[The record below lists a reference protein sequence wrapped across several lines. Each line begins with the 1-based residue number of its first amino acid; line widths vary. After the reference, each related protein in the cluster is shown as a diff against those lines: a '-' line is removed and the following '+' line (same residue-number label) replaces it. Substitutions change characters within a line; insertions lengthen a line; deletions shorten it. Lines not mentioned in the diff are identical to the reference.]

1 MKGKNA
7 MSRWTERQI
16 LFALHEAEGIGWHTI
31 RDLMDRIGL
40 LGLPCWLDRPSS
52 QWQESGLKPNVADK
66 LAAQFCSD
74 RLEQRLEFTKRS
86 GIEWI
91 TALDEQYPLLLKEIP
106 QYPWVLY
113 GRGDWKCLG
122 EASVSIVGTRTPTSY
137 GKKVAA
143 TLGEQLGHLG
153 LHVVS
158 GLARGIDASS
168 HEGALK
174 YGRTVA
180 VMGTSFDRVYPP
192 ENRSLAGRIVEN
204 GIVITEYPLGMKTHP
219 GMFPLRNRIIAG
231 LSLGTV
237 VVEANLRSGA
247 LITADM
253 ALESNREVF
262 AVPGPITSPKSAGTL
277 KLLYEGSAKLVR
289 STSDIVEEFK
299 GWLTTIPL
307 PYNNET
313 VDAIGEQPLTDEEKR
328 IYKLICDQDS
338 TIDDLMQ
345 RSSST
350 FAQLHEVLLSLQ
362 LKKRIREGPGAVY
375 SSE

>member
-7 MSRWTERQI
+7 MSQWTISQI
-16 LFALHEAEGIGWHTI
+16 IIALHEAEGIGWHTI
-31 RDLMDRIGL
+31 RDLMDRIGPNDL
-40 LGLPCWLDRPSS
+40 QYWMDRPSS
-52 QWQESGLKPNVADK
+52 QWQEFGMKPNIADR
-66 LAAQFCSD
+66 LAAQFRSEH
-74 RLEQRLEFTKRS
+74 LEQRLDIIERH
-86 GIEWI
+86 GIEWR
-91 TALDEQYPLLLKEIP
+91 TAIDAQYPLLLRETA
-106 QYPWVLY
+106 QYPWVIY
-113 GRGDWKCLG
+113 GKGDWKCLE

-143 TLGEQLGHLG
+143 TLGEQLSRMG

-158 GLARGIDASS
+158 GLAKGIDAAS

-174 YGRTVA
+174 YGKTIA
-180 VMGTSFDRVYPP
+180 VMGTSFDQVYPP
-192 ENRSLAGRIVEN
+192 ENRGLADRIADN
-204 GIVITEYPLGMKTHP
+204 GMVITEYPLGMKTHP
-219 GMFPLRNRIIAG
+219 GMFPRRNRIIAG

-253 ALESNREVF
+253 ALESNREIF

-277 KLLYEGSAKLVR
+277 KLLYEGSAKMIR

-299 GWLTTIPL
+299 GWLTTL
-307 PYNNET
+307 PSSYNNET
-313 VDAIGEQPLTDEEKR
+313 VDAKGEQSLTEEEKR
-328 IYKLICDQDS
+328 IYELICEQDS

-345 RSSST
+345 RSCTT

-362 LKKRIREGPGAVY
+362 LKKRIREGLGAVY